1 MSQIRIDAGMIGA
14 FKEGVSRYQPVYDG
28 INLDAENGDPETTAR
43 NLHAIVSS
51 SSERSIL
58 SVINRAG
65 KVLIIL
71 KTGESY
77 LATGFSIG
85 SDGPGTAALARFLVD
100 HNDGD
105 WLEDYDWMYKILSS
119 WPADMAGPVALPNN

>member
-1 MSQIRIDAGMIGA
+1 MCN
-14 FKEGVSRYQPVYDG
+14 G
-28 INLDAENGDPETTAR
+28 INLDAEDGDPETTAR

-51 SSERSIL
+51 APERSIL
-58 SVINRAG
+58 SVVNLNG

-85 SDGPGTAALARFLVD
+85 SDGAGTAALARFLVG

-105 WLEDYDWMYKILSS
+105 WMENYDWMLKILSS
-119 WPADMAGPVALPNN
+119 WPADLAGPVALPTN